1 MYEVSVKGKDT
12 RSVEPDTESNIT
24 SDWASQQWS
33 SASNTRQS
41 QSTKPID
48 YLDPTQK
55 LSLFDATVSYIVD
68 IDTEPD
74 GELPPSMSSTCAC
87 GRRRQGIW
95 FPVRGKWDS
104 GSDTEWIS
112 EDVIRRAK
120 LDQFI
125 FEVPAKELKMFG
137 VSFTFNRM
145 ITLNWQLKNEET
157 SFTSDFWVAHATEFD
172 LIVGEPWMAEHGYGT
187 LETNTS
193 RKRPS
198 FFGMLKLG
206 RKSRGEDTPEFDRKA
221 Q

>member
-1 MYEVSVKGKDT
+1 MRGVYEFSLKGENT
-12 RSVEPDTESNIT
+12 RPVDPNFEST
-24 SDWASQQWS
+24 STNDGASQQWS
-33 SASNTRQS
+33 GTSKTRES
-41 QSTKPID
+41 QKIEPIE

-55 LSLFDATVSYIVD
+55 LSLFDATISYIVD
-68 IDTEPD
+68 LDTEN
-74 GELPPSMSSTCAC
+74 EQQASTSSTCAC
-87 GRRRQGIW
+87 GRQRQGIW

-112 EDVIRRAK
+112 ENVVRKAK
-120 LDQFI
+120 IEQFT

-172 LIVGEPWMAEHGYGT
+172 LIIGEPWMAQHGYGT

-193 RKRPS
+193 RERPS

-206 RKSRGEDTPEFDRKA
+206 RKSRGENTLELD
-221 Q
+221 

>member
-1 MYEVSVKGKDT
+1 MYESSVKGKNT
-12 RSVEPDTESNIT
+12 RPVEPDIEST
-24 SDWASQQWS
+24 STNDRASRQWS
-33 SASNTRQS
+33 STSNTRES
-41 QSTKPID
+41 QTIKSIG

-55 LSLFDATVSYIVD
+55 LSLFDATISCIVD
-68 IDTEPD
+68 MDAEDEQEAST
-74 GELPPSMSSTCAC
+74 SSTCTC

-112 EDVIRRAK
+112 EDVVRRAK

-157 SFTSDFWVAHATEFD
+157 SFTSNFWVAHATEFD
-172 LIVGEPWMAEHGYGT
+172 LIIGEPWMAEHGYGT

-206 RKSRGEDTPEFDRKA
+206 RKSRGEDTLGLDWKV